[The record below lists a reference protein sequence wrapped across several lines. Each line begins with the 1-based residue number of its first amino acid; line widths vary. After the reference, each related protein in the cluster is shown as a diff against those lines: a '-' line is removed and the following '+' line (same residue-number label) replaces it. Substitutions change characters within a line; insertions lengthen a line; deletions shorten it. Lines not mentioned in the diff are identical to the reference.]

1 MWLFEAK
8 YINMDSGEIVTRK
21 IPFDGDNFYDT
32 EEQCYICP
40 MHMALKNINKN
51 ERLYTLDLISC

>member
-8 YINMDSGEIVTRK
+8 YENLDNGEEVIRK
-21 IPFDGDNFYDT
+21 IEFDGENFCDT
-32 EEQCYICP
+32 EDQCYICA
-40 MHMALKNINKN
+40 MKMALKNRNKN